1 MTLIELLVSIFVIG
15 SIVAV
20 LAATV
25 TVTFRQQEDTQ
36 GRLDVARWGQSLA
49 LWLPTDLASAFDVKD
64 VEVLDPV
71 LCPSAECTFGSNALW
86 LSWND
91 GTGETTVS
99 YRYGPAGD
107 GVSFILTRVECKN
120 GVCSSRVV
128 LRDLLGPVDS
138 AGNPVTWNAG
148 DKVPNEVIDVTVP
161 LAVLGPPTT
170 DPNPMQGARRVIVNV
185 NGAPGVDGADRSSSV
200 SFTAGGASF
209 ETLPAS
215 TFTEPTFLPASS
227 GCGGPVTLIVDESG
241 SLTNAD
247 IDAVQDGVRSFV
259 KAFEGTPTRLQ
270 IILFDTRSE
279 ALGAGGSWNKFFD
292 LADPPSVDILIGTD
306 GNSGLVDNINDDGG
320 TNWEDAFFRAWFK
333 SNGDTYDTNP
343 DPNAPTPELIVF
355 FTDGV
360 PTFDR
365 QAYKSDSTTVVNVPS
380 DPEKWTYPTAGT
392 SGAGYGN
399 DFSPRGWYRANEI
412 ADQIRDHETP
422 VRLIGVG
429 VGDAFD
435 EYHRI
440 YSPRTGWPTS
450 PDSRNIPNEEFLGDL
465 VGGDDVSLYDDDAPR
480 GFIKR
485 EFVAGTGPGSGW
497 GDVSTADL
505 LVTDDWA
512 QFGGALTAI
521 ALADCGG
528 TLSVQTRDQAGD
540 PADAEITYQIGTQT
554 VTTTRVVKAAT
565 FDINLAGIASS
576 EVVMRPQP
584 FDATGYTAQAWG
596 CRAAGADLVAG
607 ASIPVGD
614 SGFRL
619 IDPLNPMAGIGVTV
633 SGNAAVS
640 CTLRVTP

>member
-49 LWLPTDLASAFDVKD
+49 LWLPTDLASANDVKD
-64 VEVLDPV
+64 EEVLDPQ

-86 LSWND
+86 LRWDD
-91 GTGETTVS
+91 GTGVTTVS
-99 YRYGPAGD
+99 YRYGTLD
-107 GVSFILTRVECKN
+107 GGASFILTRVECK
-120 GVCSSRVV
+120 GGGCSSRVV
-128 LRDLLGPVDS
+128 LRDLLGPVDVD
-138 AGNPVTWNAG
+138 GNPVTWNAG
-148 DKVPNEVIDVTVP
+148 DPVPNEVIDVTVP

-170 DPNPMQGARRVIVNV
+170 DPDAYAQGARRVIVNV
-185 NGAPGVDGADRSSSV
+185 NGAPSVDGADRSSSV
-200 SFTAGGASF
+200 SFTAGGSSF
-209 ETLPAS
+209 ATLEAS
-215 TFTEPTFLPASS
+215 TFTEPTFLPANS

-270 IILFDTRSE
+270 IILFDTRSTT
-279 ALGAGGSWNKFFD
+279 LGAGGSWNRFFD
-292 LADPPSVDILIGTD
+292 LADPPSVDELIGVD
-306 GNSGLVDNINDDGG
+306 GNSGLVDDINDDGG
-320 TNWEDAFFRAWFK
+320 TNWEDAFFRAWYR
-333 SNGDTYDTNP
+333 SDGTTYDTNP
-343 DPNAPTPELIVF
+343 DLSAPTPELIVF

-365 QAYKSDSTTVVNVPS
+365 QAYKSDSTTVVNVTTPV
-380 DPEKWTYPTAGT
+380 KFTYQTAGT
-392 SGAGYGN
+392 SGASYGN
-399 DFSPRGWYRANEI
+399 DFSPRGWHRADMI
-412 ADQIRDHETP
+412 ADLIRQHDPP

-435 EYHRI
+435 ESHRI
-440 YSPRTGWPTS
+440 YWPRTGWPTS
-450 PDSRNIPNEEFLGDL
+450 PDSRYIPNEEFLGDL

-485 EFVAGTGPGSGW
+485 EYSSVSGVGW
-497 GDVSTADL
+497 GDVSAADL
-505 LVTDDWA
+505 LVTNDWD

-540 PADAEITYQIGTQT
+540 PADAEITYEIGTQT

-565 FDINLAGIASS
+565 FDINLAGIAST
-576 EVVMRPQP
+576 EVVMLPQP
-584 FDATGYTAQAWG
+584 FDATGYTAQTWG
-596 CRAAGADLVAG
+596 CRAVGEDLVAG
-607 ASIPVGD
+607 ASIPAGE
-614 SGFRL
+614 SGYRV
-619 IDPLNPMAGIGVTV
+619 IDASNPMAGIGVTV
-633 SGNAAVS
+633 SGDAAVS